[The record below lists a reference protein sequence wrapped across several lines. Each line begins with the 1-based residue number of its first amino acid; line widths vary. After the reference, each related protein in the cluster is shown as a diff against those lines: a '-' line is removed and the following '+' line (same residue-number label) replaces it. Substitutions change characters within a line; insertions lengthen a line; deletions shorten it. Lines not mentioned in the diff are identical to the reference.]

1 MLDFIHFFVHY
12 YFRVSICA
20 EERGT
25 GRRRPG
31 VVFRGGKEERV
42 KERTG
47 LVQSD
52 ATTGPG
58 RLVSLRDIA
67 MVRGN
72 L

>member
-1 MLDFIHFFVHY
+1 
-12 YFRVSICA
+12 
-20 EERGT
+20 
-25 GRRRPG
+25 
-31 VVFRGGKEERV
+31 
-42 KERTG
+42 